1 MDKQPTGPAAPH
13 KALKYNKKLGILF
26 SGVPARNLTADETAA
41 YVRNRAQYD
50 EMLDSG
56 AYSVADDPATKEEA
70 RK

>member
-1 MDKQPTGPAAPH
+1 MDEPKVQAAP
-13 KALKYNKKLGILF
+13 KKPLTYNKKLGILF

-56 AYSVADDPATKEEA
+56 AYSVADEPATKEEA